1 MLGFEKATEEDLR
14 GMEQETA
21 PSVGFGQ
28 GVKDFG
34 ESAAIGADQA
44 LTQFGRG
51 VGTVADAINQATG
64 AFDESNEGPGWD
76 SESLANESNYKRRL
90 REREA
95 KQQKENLGK
104 IQDSNWKTAGNLTG
118 QIAPHLALGITGGV
132 PGLIAGSG
140 VGGLQTTGDIMLERS
155 EKGEGDRDP
164 WSAIAAGGADTV
176 TSIATGGLLSKFGG
190 NKLRDNILRNATEGG
205 STTALAEGYTNL
217 AQDRDFTENMANAAL
232 AGAALGG
239 GITAA
244 VEVPKAIKDV
254 DFTNYKPTQSL
265 GKMIGGMRNKDF
277 NISPELEDAATRE
290 VMNSAEF
297 DVDVDNFY
305 KGKGDKSA
313 EDIADAAV
321 DRELDSEGYGN
332 IIRAADLAKQVGIPF
347 TARSLDV
354 KLPNGVNLGEALGIT
369 PRQIKAAETATEGAR
384 AGQLFDISSKP
395 LTSEQHRL
403 EVQENGRKAI
413 EVIEQDFM
421 DKRNKINDLW
431 IDVKNKHDNR
441 DPNVT
446 RKDLDRLANIRKD
459 MDVLINNIK
468 SIRSKSHSG
477 NIDLESFSSSSR
489 RILADSLKVPGLD
502 LKGRDG
508 GKWNPARDIR
518 DLDILDRM
526 LTAEYPAWKE
536 GTPNPAKQRE
546 VDKTMTDPMRMAA
559 GFYTSGFS
567 NAAESLQRANRRRQ
581 LENERTD
588 HSNRLSELASLAA
601 KAKANR
607 GDYEGANAEEADIS
621 DVELNNSGIETGPS
635 VMDVPL
641 ESETKAQDLV
651 QENVTTDPVVQ
662 DISPEVTEA
671 PVTRGEGVDSAMLR
685 QPEKDLPEPVQ
696 EPVTEEPVI
705 PGSDSEALTG
715 KVDKSLPPKEPE
727 VNPLS
732 QEVNDLKELTA
743 ELRAQA
749 NTPKPEP
756 VVDTSTADMADMEGK
771 IKSAQEA
778 EALRV
783 LEEENAANEKAEA
796 EAAAKAE
803 EEALERQK
811 SFEEMKDFTEAERL
825 AELSKRNE
833 IGETPE
839 VAEVEETVT
848 VPEAETKEPEELDT
862 LLAELASKVAKK
874 NEDLPE
880 VDTTDTTDT
889 VSEPVAEPF
898 EETKPE
904 KVKLSEDLTE
914 DITRTN
920 DLPLREPS
928 KEVAKEEPEVVDTEA
943 DESPV
948 VDRVPGK
955 DSADIVTAPKKL
967 SPKVEPKEEVISPE
981 SSEESLHEES
991 YTKEEESSESASTK
1005 EDDKEEVKSKPLPTT
1020 KPDGFN
1026 VEEPKVEQF
1035 RAPIRETVES
1045 LHTEYTSRLSDAF
1058 DLSDKELSKKVLN
1071 AIHDLESKGKHIDD
1085 VTEGRVKSWV
1095 RDSIALDEIAKN
1107 ESANKEVKKVVNK
1120 IIKLP
1125 SINNEFSVKQ
1135 ALLDEGVDSK
1145 YLSDDLIRK
1154 LVNNPDDIS
1163 NSQVQRI
1170 RKAVYDAMGADI
1182 EATRNIGFVKS
1193 IAASKGSQEQV
1204 QLAKDKSGIID
1215 GKPVTDKQ
1223 LEKFQSELATIVH
1236 KEALDAFK
1244 KQEAEAK
1251 KLADKINS
1259 EKSKEDAEVS
1269 KNTFR
1274 DANQLKSII
1283 SKLESNIRNLENTA
1297 IKQKGL
1303 IEQGDAEM
1311 ARISKDLGLKD
1322 LQERMTNPRY
1332 RKEAAK
1338 VKTAKELLAKTE
1350 SDLKSDTEKLEKA
1363 KGLRNFND
1371 AFAKMIETEADMVD
1385 SLNFSKKI
1393 EGLGIDEVADE
1404 LKVPA
1409 DILKMKLK
1417 EKLGYN
1423 PNVSVEALQDALDG
1437 IVKDIYTKQKN
1448 SKKAISEEK
1457 DREVEK
1463 LLSEVPAEEIES
1475 VRSRLQDEV
1484 SRLAEEGKR
1493 QDSLR
1498 ALAALGK
1505 IPAIDSRKYDP
1516 RTERLIKNESEVIT
1530 KALERKLQY
1539 PDNPE
1544 FWVTTDDLKKID
1556 TILGQSAA
1564 STNRGRWAQ
1573 RIKEAVYGVSDYPVN
1588 QAEWKVKEDMQG
1600 VTPRSMEVSLAENI
1614 TKNIKVSDDDMA
1626 SMFDIVDKQASDK
1639 ASKAEEAK
1647 QSRLEAIKRA
1657 AEKPKKAKPSKPAL
1671 GDRKTVKPETKP
1683 EKVENKVV
1691 TKVESPAKVETKPK
1705 NAVKAPESTPVE
1717 TNQEIDTDVPS
1728 DAVMRSEAALR
1739 RFIEEKIGYEL
1750 DGSKVSKTIAGLV
1763 KSKDTS
1769 KVKQA
1774 IDVLKGK
1781 EESFGWVGKD
1791 GTVKQVKDASV
1802 EVEEDKQ
1809 ANLEKIKAALGERSP
1824 KQEGV
1829 DKAPVSDTES
1839 NEALESN
1846 VDETPEEA
1854 AARKEMEDTAKNVMK
1869 VRKAALKRSA
1879 TEKAREFMKYKKE
1892 MGYDDDMDVIAD
1904 MPELTL
1910 TPAEY
1915 AQAIEDGRKVKDAM
1929 VPDEEDPVLSE
1940 SSGISDNANFSRDYL
1955 NEIAKT
1961 PMKMTDVM
1969 DSVSKNSPNSA
1980 FRAIANRVKSA
1991 LRNDFEVSTEDTSIK
2006 FGGAE
2011 GVLIDNGH
2019 VPARMVLSKKL
2030 IDSGK
2035 DGDYESALLHEAVHS
2050 VTSSL
2055 INSYRNEDL
2064 RKQFTPSQK
2073 DAVERYNKLNQDI
2086 VSKLS
2091 DSGDAGLVE
2100 LAKEFTDNPQELV
2113 SYGLT
2118 DQKVI
2123 DALKGFN
2130 VEFGG
2135 ESVSGWDALKKS
2147 IMEFFGVKSGKVKT
2161 AFESLLDSFDELS
2174 EEQGVLSDRFISNN
2188 TMSDGT
2194 IDTGNS
2200 EKYVPRS
2207 SRGVLTAL

>member
-34 ESAAIGADQA
+34 ESAAIGAQQG

-51 VGTVADAINQATG
+51 IGTIADAINQSTG
-64 AFDESNEGPGWD
+64 AFDEGNKGPGWD

-95 KQQKENLGK
+95 KQQKESLGN

-118 QIAPHLALGITGGV
+118 QIAPHLALGIAGGV

-190 NKLRDNILRNATEGG
+190 NRLRDNILRNATEGG

-217 AQDRDFTENMANAAL
+217 AQDRDFTENMADAAI
-232 AGAALGG
+232 AGAVLGG

-277 NISPELEDAATRE
+277 NISPDLENAATRE

-305 KGKGDKSA
+305 QGKGNKSA

-332 IIRAADLAKQVGIPF
+332 IVRAADLAKQVGIPF
-347 TARSLDV
+347 TARSLNV
-354 KLPNGVNLGEALGIT
+354 QLPNGVNLGEALGIT

-403 EVQENGRKAI
+403 EVQESGRKAV

-502 LKGRDG
+502 LRGRDG

-581 LENERTD
+581 LDNERSD
-588 HSNRLSELASLAA
+588 HSNRLSELASLSA
-601 KAKANR
+601 KARANK
-607 GDYEGANAEEADIS
+607 GDYVGANAEEADIS

-641 ESETKAQDLV
+641 ESEV
-651 QENVTTDPVVQ
+651 RPQELSQESQTLDQAAIDVV
-662 DISPEVTEA
+662 PEA
-671 PVTRGEGVDSAMLR
+671 PEATVTRGEGVDSAMLR

-696 EPVTEEPVI
+696 EPVIEEPVI
-705 PGSDSEALTG
+705 PGSDSESLTG
-715 KVDKSLPPKEPE
+715 NVDKSITPIEPE
-727 VNPLS
+727 VNPLA
-732 QEVNDLKELTA
+732 QEVNDLKELNA

-749 NTPKPEP
+749 NAPKQEP
-756 VVDTSTADMADMEGK
+756 VSTDTSTEDMAGITGK
-771 IKSAQEA
+771 LKADELSALDALEAENAAKAAEEA
-778 EALRV
+778 EAI
-783 LEEENAANEKAEA
+783 
-796 EAAAKAE
+796 AKAE
-803 EEALERQK
+803 EESKSRQE

-825 AELSKRNE
+825 AELAKRDE

-848 VPEAETKEPEELDT
+848 VPDEVVEPSRVPGSDSEALTG
-862 LLAELASKVAKK
+862 KVDKS
-874 NEDLPE
+874 LPKTEE
-880 VDTTDTTDT
+880 VDTASDN
-889 VSEPVAEPF
+889 
-898 EETKPE
+898 KPE
-904 KVKLSEDLTE
+904 KVVLSEELTE

-920 DLPLREPS
+920 NLPLREPS
-928 KEVAKEEPEVVDTEA
+928 REVTKEESEVVDTEVSTEA
-943 DESPV
+943 DESPA
-948 VDRVPGK
+948 RVPGK
-955 DSADIVTAPKKL
+955 DSAGIVAAPKKP
-967 SPKVEPKEEVISPE
+967 SPKVEPEEEVSPVE
-981 SSEESLHEES
+981 TSEESLNKDT
-991 YTKEEESSESASTK
+991 YTKEEDATESSTPK
-1005 EDDKEEVKSKPLPTT
+1005 EDSNEPEKSDSIPLPTT

-1085 VTEGRVKSWV
+1085 VTEGKVKSWI
-1095 RDSIALDEIAKN
+1095 RDSIALDEIDKS
-1107 ESANKEVKKVVNK
+1107 ESVNKEVKKVVNK

-1135 ALLDEGVDSK
+1135 SLLDEGVDAK

-1170 RKAVYDAMGADI
+1170 RKAVYDAMRADI

-1204 QLAKDKSGIID
+1204 QLAKDKSGIIE

-1236 KEALDAFK
+1236 KEALDTFN

-1251 KLADKINS
+1251 KLADKLNS
-1259 EKSKEDAEVS
+1259 EKSKGDAEIS
-1269 KNTFR
+1269 KNTLR

-1283 SKLESNIRNLENTA
+1283 SKLEGNIRNLENTV

-1338 VKTAKELLAKTE
+1338 VKTAKNLLEKAE

-1417 EKLGYN
+1417 EMLGYN
-1423 PNVSVEALQDALDG
+1423 PNVSEASLQDALDV
-1437 IVKDIYTKQKN
+1437 IVKDIYTKQKD

-1516 RTERLIKNESEVIT
+1516 RTERLIKNESEVIA

-1556 TILGQSAA
+1556 SILGQSAA

-1600 VTPRSMEVSLAENI
+1600 VTPRSMDVSLAENI
-1614 TKNIKVSDDDMA
+1614 TKNIKVSGDDMA

-1639 ASKAEEAK
+1639 AAKAEDAK

-1657 AEKPKKAKPSKPAL
+1657 AEKPKKSKSSEQPKPAL
-1671 GDRKTVKPETKP
+1671 GERKKASTESKP
-1683 EKVENKVV
+1683 EKVKKTVSTDAV
-1691 TKVESPAKVETKPK
+1691 TPAKVETKTK
-1705 NAVKAPESTPVE
+1705 AAVKAPEKAPVD
-1717 TNQEIDTDVPS
+1717 TNQEVDTDVPS

-1763 KSKDTS
+1763 KSKDTA

-1791 GTVKQVKDASV
+1791 GAVKQVKDASI

-1809 ANLEKIKAALGERSP
+1809 AHLEKIKAALGERSP
-1824 KQEGV
+1824 KSEGV
-1829 DKAPVSDTES
+1829 DKAPVSATES

-1854 AARKEMEDTAKNVMK
+1854 AARKEMEDTAKNVIK

-1915 AQAIEDGRKVKDAM
+1915 AQALEDGRKVKDAM
-1929 VPDEEDPVLSE
+1929 VPDEDNVVISE
-1940 SSGISDNANFSRDYL
+1940 SSGISENANFSRDYL
-1955 NEIAKT
+1955 NDIAKS

-1980 FRAIANRVKSA
+1980 FRAIATRVKSA
-1991 LRNDFEVSTEDTSIK
+1991 LRNDFEVSTENTSLK

-2019 VPARMVLSKKL
+2019 IPARMVLSKKL
-2030 IDSGK
+2030 IDSGN
-2035 DGDYESALLHEAVHS
+2035 DSDYESALLHEAVHS

-2055 INSYRNEDL
+2055 INSYKNKDL
-2064 RKQFTPSQK
+2064 RDKFTPSQK
-2073 DAVERYNKLNQDI
+2073 DAVERYNKLNKDI

-2091 DSGDAGLVE
+2091 NSEDAGLAE
-2100 LAKEFTDNPQELV
+2100 LAREFTDNPQELV

-2123 DALKGFN
+2123 DALKGFT

-2200 EKYVPRS
+2200 EKYVPAS
-2207 SRGVLTAL
+2207 SRGVLTSL